1 MGQITIE
8 VPQKVNRNY
17 RIVDREVADE
27 IINRLEKTVPQPD
40 KVNLSDEV
48 KADLRDAK
56 KARAEYERTNESYTI
71 AELREEFGL

>member
-17 RIVDREVADE
+17 RIVDHEVADE

-40 KVNLSDEV
+40 SVC
-48 KADLRDAK
+48 
-56 KARAEYERTNESYTI
+56 ERS
-71 AELREEFGL
+71 L